1 MESIGPN
8 NLATVSYSYIHRAL
22 YWTEP
27 RPLCDFVGSLLN
39 SGLSPKCGRSWWL
52 TGCALKSLSM

>member
-22 YWTEP
+22 
-27 RPLCDFVGSLLN
+27 
-39 SGLSPKCGRSWWL
+39 
-52 TGCALKSLSM
+52 TGQNPALSMILLAPF